1 MKQCGLAFESLADY
15 QEGRADADTV
25 EQVRVHLDRNCAQ
38 CLQNLAWLQSAREN
52 LRQAYAVQTPEAA
65 LTRAHAIFRERFRP
79 ASAPNP
85 VLSWLASL
93 QFDSRRNAPVMAG
106 ARGAKRDGIQ
116 LVYTT
121 NVHDIELF
129 QEPAEAGNWYM
140 IGQVMPREGDAKI
153 VLKEIVLTERSGSRL
168 TFTPDSA
175 EFHLPAVPRGLYEIA
190 LRLTEGEI
198 TMPDVGVGQ

>member
-1 MKQCGLAFESLADY
+1 MKQCGIAFETLADY
-15 QEGRADADTV
+15 QEGRAAATAT
-25 EQVRVHLDRNCAQ
+25 EQVRVHLARDCAH

-52 LRQAYAVQTPEAA
+52 LRQAYAVQPPETA
-65 LTRAHAIFRERFRP
+65 LARAHAIFREQVRP

-93 QFDSRRNAPVMAG
+93 QFDSRRSAPALAG
-106 ARGAKRDGIQ
+106 ARGPKRDGIQ

-140 IGQVMPREGDAKI
+140 IGQVMPREGDATI
-153 VLKEIVLTERSGSRL
+153 VLREIVLTERNGSRL
-168 TFTPDSA
+168 TFTPDEA

-190 LRLTEGEI
+190 LRLAEGEI